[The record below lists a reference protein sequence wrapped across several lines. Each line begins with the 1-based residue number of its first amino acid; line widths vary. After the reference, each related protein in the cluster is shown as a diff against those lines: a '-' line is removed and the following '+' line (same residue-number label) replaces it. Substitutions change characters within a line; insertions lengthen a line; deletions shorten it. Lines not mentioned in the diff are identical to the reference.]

1 MNWLISGK
9 CLRDFA
15 FVLDVELPAS
25 QLLRTIKSAAGSLVS
40 DVQLFDVYQG
50 ENIATGKKSIA
61 VTITL
66 TPEKATLS
74 DVEIESISDAI
85 ITAAGN
91 NCGAVLRA

>member
-1 MNWLISGK
+1 MSPFQPVS
-9 CLRDFA
+9 RDFA

-25 QLLRTIKSAAGSLVS
+25 QLLRTIKSAAGSLLS
-40 DVQLFDVYQG
+40 DVQLFDVYEG

-74 DVEIESISDAI
+74 DVEIESISHAI
-85 ITAAGN
+85 ITAAEK

>member
-1 MNWLISGK
+1 MSPFQPVS
-9 CLRDFA
+9 RDFA

-25 QLLRTIKSAAGSLVS
+25 QLLRTIKSAAGSLLS
-40 DVQLFDVYQG
+40 DVQLFDVYEG

-66 TPEKATLS
+66 IPEKLHS
-74 DVEIESISDAI
+74 DEIESISDAI
-85 ITAAGN
+85 ITAAEK

>member
-1 MNWLISGK
+1 MSPFQPVS
-9 CLRDFA
+9 RDFA

-25 QLLRTIKSAAGSLVS
+25 QLLRTIKSAAGSLLS

-85 ITAAGN
+85 ITAAEKK
-91 NCGAVLRA
+91 CGAVLRT